1 MILRKEGKMK
11 QNPCRPYDDIIHLSH
26 PVSIKH
32 PQMPVADRAAQFS
45 PFAALTAHDAAIKET
60 ARLTDERIELDE
72 EEKLRLDEKLRM
84 VQEMLT
90 EQPELLVTYFQADN
104 SKSGG
109 SYLTVR
115 GCVKKINVYEQI
127 LVLTEGLLIPIGDI
141 YELEGK
147 VFSMTD

>member
-1 MILRKEGKMK
+1 MK
-11 QNPCRPYDDIIHLSH
+11 QNYCRPYDDIIHLSH
-26 PVSIKH
+26 PVSAKH

-45 PFAALTAHDAAIKET
+45 PFAALTGHDAAIKEA

-72 EEKLRLDEKLRM
+72 EKKLRLDDKLKI

-115 GCVKKINVYEQI
+115 GCIKKINVYEQI

-147 VFSMTD
+147 VFSMSD